1 MIELK
6 EYNFSDLYEMSS
18 GISSTKDQAGHGA
31 PFASFSTVFNNYILP
46 DILPDQMDTSEKE
59 QEIYSIRKGD
69 ILITRTSETLDELA
83 MSSVA
88 LKDYPNA
95 TFSGFV
101 KRLRPLQNDVT
112 YDKFM
117 AFYLR
122 SEYFRKIIKNNTNMT
137 LRASFNEDIFS
148 YIKILLPDYSIQKK
162 IGDALYLLQ
171 RKIDNNNILI
181 SKIMEKAKLLYNYW
195 FLQYEFPDEKG
206 NSYKSSGGLLNW
218 NKNLQM
224 KIPDGWAVKKYEEC
238 IEKISTGLNP
248 RDNFALGE
256 GDIKYITVKN
266 LRADGTIDFDKCD
279 TVSNLAKQMI
289 HDRSD
294 ISVGDILFASIAPLG
309 RCYLIQTEPKDWD
322 INESVFS
329 IRPNYNEV
337 SSIYLFMNF
346 VDENFIRKAFSN
358 STGSIFK
365 GIRIGSLKSMYLLV
379 PPKNIIDS
387 FTNKLEAS
395 FSLISKMEQENNELI
410 KLREFI
416 LPMLING
423 QVILEK

>member
-18 GISSTKDQAGHGA
+18 GISSTKEQAGHGA
-31 PFASFSTVFNNYILP
+31 PFASFSVVFNNIILP
-46 DILPDQMDTSEKE
+46 DELTDYMDTSVKE
-59 QEIYSIRKGD
+59 QETYSIKKGD

-95 TFSGFV
+95 TYSGFV
-101 KRLRPLQNDVT
+101 KRLRPLQKDVT

-122 SEYFRKIIKNNTNMT
+122 SPYFRKIIQNNTNMT

-148 YIKILLPDYSIQKK
+148 YIKILLPDYSTQKK
-162 IGDALYLLQ
+162 LGDALYLLQ
-171 RKIDNNNILI
+171 KKIDNNNLLI
-181 SKIMEKAKLLYNYW
+181 GKMMEKAKLLYNYW
-195 FLQYEFPDEKG
+195 FLQYEFPNEEGKA
-206 NSYKSSGGLLNW
+206 YKSSGGSLIW
-218 NKNLQM
+218 NKDLHM
-224 KIPDGWAVKKYEEC
+224 KIPNGWKVKKYEKC

-248 RDNFALGE
+248 RDNFVLG
-256 GDIKYITVKN
+256 GGNIKYITVKN
-266 LRADGTIDFDKCD
+266 LRTDGTIDFDKCD
-279 TVSNLAKQMI
+279 TVNEQAREII
-289 HDRSD
+289 HNRSD
-294 ISVGDILFASIAPLG
+294 IAVGDILFASIAPLG
-309 RCYLIQTEPKDWD
+309 RCYLIQDMPKDWD

-337 SSIYLFMNF
+337 SSIYLYMNF
-346 VDENFIRKAFSN
+346 VDENFVRRAFSN

-365 GIRIGSLKSMYLLV
+365 GIRIGSLQNMYLLV
-379 PPKNIIDS
+379 PPKPIVDAFTDKLKDS
-387 FTNKLEAS
+387 FLLMNKR
-395 FSLISKMEQENNELI
+395 EQENNRLI
-410 KLREFI
+410 ELREFI

-423 QVILEK
+423 QVILDK